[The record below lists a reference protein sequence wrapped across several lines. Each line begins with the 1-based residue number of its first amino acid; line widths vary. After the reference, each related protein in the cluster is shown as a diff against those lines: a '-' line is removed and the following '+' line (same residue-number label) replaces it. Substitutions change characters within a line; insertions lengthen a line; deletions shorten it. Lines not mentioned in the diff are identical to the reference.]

1 MSIFNFLFNK
11 RKTKKFKGLIGQF
24 KLEDW
29 WLCNFNEVEQRAL
42 IITEANIVR
51 FGVGQVKEI
60 DTKTNNLTEGESLKA
75 PAFVHLFILTD
86 MLWAIKDELLR
97 LKFEKALDI
106 LIEPYFID
114 DFDIKSH
121 VEYIYKD
128 TSLYQYYKSDNKH
141 TIWYEY
147 PAGYIEMYLRHK
159 AKNYYKRRTN
169 VEDLE
174 KCIAIC
180 KLLISKSE
188 YFLKYEKLDI
198 ELDKIRFEWLKS
210 KGVFKPRKIRA
221 FYAYERYVIILEK
234 EGKHKEAL
242 ELIYRCINEG
252 WGNDWG
258 NKIEKL
264 EAKLLKE
271 D

>member
-11 RKTKKFKGLIGQF
+11 SESKKIKGLIGQF

-29 WLCNFNEVEQRAL
+29 WLSNFNEEEQRAL

-51 FGVGQVKEI
+51 FGVAQATEI
-60 DTKTNNLTEGESLKA
+60 DTKTNNLTEGESLA
-75 PAFVHLFILTD
+75 GTAYAHLFKLTD
-86 MLWAIKDELLR
+86 MLWAIKDETLR
-97 LKFEKALDI
+97 LKYEKALDI

-114 DFDIKSH
+114 NFDIKSH
-121 VEYIYKD
+121 VERVFKD
-128 TSLYQYYKSDNKH
+128 TFLYQYYKSDLKH
-141 TIWYEY
+141 PIWFEY
-147 PAGYIEMYLRHK
+147 PAEKILLYLSYK
-159 AKNYYKRRTN
+159 ATMYYKRRTN
-169 VEDLE
+169 TEDLD

-188 YFLKYEKLDI
+188 YFFKYEKLEI
-198 ELDKIRFEWLKS
+198 ELDKIRFESLKS
-210 KGVFKPRKIRA
+210 KEVFKPRKIRA

-242 ELIYRCINEG
+242 ELIHRCINEG

-258 NKIEKL
+258 NKIDKL
-264 EAKLLKE
+264 EAKLLKG

>member
-11 RKTKKFKGLIGQF
+11 SESKKIKGLIGQF

-29 WLCNFNEVEQRAL
+29 WLSNFNEEEQRAL

-51 FGVGQVKEI
+51 FGVAQATEI

-86 MLWAIKDELLR
+86 MLWAIKDESLR
-97 LKFEKALDI
+97 IKFEKALDI

-121 VEYIYKD
+121 VENIYKD
-128 TSLYQYYKSDNKH
+128 TSLYQYYKSDLKH
-141 TIWYEY
+141 PIWFEY
-147 PAGYIEMYLRHK
+147 PVEKILLYLSYK
-159 AKNYYKRRTN
+159 ATMYYKRRTN
-169 VEDLE
+169 TEDLE

-188 YFLKYEKLDI
+188 YFFKYEKLDI
-198 ELDKIRFEWLKS
+198 ELDKIRLESLKS
-210 KGVFKPRKIRA
+210 KEVFKPRKIRA

-258 NKIEKL
+258 NKVEKL